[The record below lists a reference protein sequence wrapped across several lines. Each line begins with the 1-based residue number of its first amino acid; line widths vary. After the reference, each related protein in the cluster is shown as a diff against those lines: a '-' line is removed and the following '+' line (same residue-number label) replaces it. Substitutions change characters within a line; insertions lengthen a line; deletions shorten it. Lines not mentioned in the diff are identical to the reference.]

1 MVLCLSVVPAVVV
14 QQVLAVLLLRC
25 LYHRRLSLEV
35 TRQVVLVSPQV
46 LQVSLAP
53 VAVVASVVPVVPALA
68 QCREALM
75 CCLRLLS

>member
-1 MVLCLSVVPAVVV
+1 MVPAEVV
-14 QQVLAVLLLRC
+14 QQVLVVLLLRC
-25 LYHRRLSLEV
+25 PYHRRLSSVV
-35 TRQVVLVSPQV
+35 TCQVVLVSPQV